1 MNLEE
6 LHGVLTASVTFTKGE
21 EIKRNYS
28 AAQGVGEQQ
37 WHSDVITTDNILATT
52 AINHMKMQAC
62 SVLLVCTVSQPL
74 KMQNAY

>member
-37 WHSDVITTDNILATT
+37 RRHSDVIYLTTSLQL
-52 AINHMKMQAC
+52 H
-62 SVLLVCTVSQPL
+62 VLLLIKRKCRFVLFYVVSQPL

>member
-37 WHSDVITTDNILATT
+37 RHSDVIATDNMLAATVNFWQT
-52 AINHMKMQAC
+52 KMQSC
-62 SVLLVCTVSQPL
+62 SVLCTVGQC
-74 KMQNAY
+74 

>member
-37 WHSDVITTDNILATT
+37 RHSDVIHLTTSL
-52 AINHMKMQAC
+52 Q
-62 SVLLVCTVSQPL
+62 LLDC
-74 KMQNAY
+74 Y